1 MTAGGFLLREGTTM
15 IDELKF
21 IFEEV
26 EPEYP
31 NAMVPNP
38 QLVVFI
44 QDINTIVVFVY
55 FMANAA
61 LKIKGG
67 IAKSAMGKI
76 KLQCLADSP
85 FDAVTASVKLHKVKF
100 TFPAAM
106 GMATNFEFVGQK
118 E

>member
-1 MTAGGFLLREGTTM
+1 M
-15 IDELKF
+15 ITGLDF

-31 NAMVPNP
+31 DAIVPTP
-38 QLVVFI
+38 QLVVFS
-44 QDINTIVVFVY
+44 QDINTTIVFVY

-67 IAKSAMGKI
+67 IAKSAMGKV
-76 KLQCLADSP
+76 KLQYIAESP
-85 FDAVTASVKLHKVKF
+85 CDALTTSVKLHKVKF
-100 TFPAAM
+100 TFTSAM